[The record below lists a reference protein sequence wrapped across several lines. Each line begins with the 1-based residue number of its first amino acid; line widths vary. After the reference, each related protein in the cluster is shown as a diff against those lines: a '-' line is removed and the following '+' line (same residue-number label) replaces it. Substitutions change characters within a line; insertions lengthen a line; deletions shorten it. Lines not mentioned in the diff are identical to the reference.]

1 MYFVPDLVKCQIQ
14 MKNLNVTMLY
24 IKRDLAGFSKHV
36 TSCLSS
42 DCMRSRSS
50 ENASRREGEDI
61 ENVQKA
67 ILQAWWMSLT
77 EICLVKQ
84 LHLIW

>member
-1 MYFVPDLVKCQIQ
+1 MYFVPDLVKFQIQ

-42 DCMRSRSS
+42 DWALEAVRK
-50 ENASRREGEDI
+50 DI

-67 ILQAWWMSLT
+67 ILQAWWMSWT

>member
-1 MYFVPDLVKCQIQ
+1 MYFVPDLEKCQIQ

-24 IKRDLAGFSKHV
+24 IKRDLARFSKHV

-42 DCMRSRSS
+42 DWGLEAVKMP
-50 ENASRREGEDI
+50 ADGEGEDI
-61 ENVQKA
+61 EDVQKA

-84 LHLIW
+84 LNLIW